1 MFIDIEEVSK
11 EVAERMTHSQK
22 KKKWQKIWHVEITVH
37 VSGIK
42 KGGEGRQE
50 IKKSGKEELQ

>member
-22 KKKWQKIWHVEITVH
+22 TKRN
-37 VSGIK
+37 
-42 KGGEGRQE
+42 GR
-50 IKKSGKEELQ
+50 KFGMLK